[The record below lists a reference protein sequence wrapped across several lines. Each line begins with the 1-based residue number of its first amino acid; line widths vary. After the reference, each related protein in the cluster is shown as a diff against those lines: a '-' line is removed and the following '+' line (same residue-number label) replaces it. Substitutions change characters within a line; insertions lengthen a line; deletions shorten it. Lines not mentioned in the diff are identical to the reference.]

1 MKKLPTPRTWMSI
14 VALTLASPFSH
25 ADLVIH
31 TYPGAEC
38 KQLYT
43 TTPSVYYNLSG
54 AYNDSTSSAT
64 FACPMSSARYLN
76 DFAASA
82 TLMVHQA
89 YWWVAA
95 DDSSA
100 SGNVSCQ
107 VRSCSYDSTSCT
119 SSPSRATSGTGINQ
133 LLSTV
138 GTVSSI
144 GTYSRAL
151 TLICTVPGK
160 AGGNRSGIRNYTLYA
175 FD

>member
-1 MKKLPTPRTWMSI
+1 MMKLTTPRTWMS
-14 VALTLASPFSH
+14 VLALTLASPFSH
-25 ADLVIH
+25 ADVLVH
-31 TYPGAEC
+31 TYPGTEC

-54 AYNDSTSSAT
+54 AYNDSTSAVT

-76 DFAASA
+76 DSG
-82 TLMVHQA
+82 TSTTVTVHRA

-95 DDSSA
+95 DDRSA

-107 VRSCSYDSTSCT
+107 VRSCIYDSTSCT
-119 SSPSRATSGTGINQ
+119 SSLSLATSGTGINQ
-133 LLSTV
+133 LLSTL
-138 GTVSSI
+138 GSFNF
-144 GTYSRAL
+144 GTYNHAL